1 MVNIMNKRL
10 KLGFLLALILVSF
23 SYGCIGNSNEV
34 ATAKPKVLTIST
46 TTSLY
51 DTGILENVVAPIFK
65 EKYNIE
71 LRFIPKGTGGAILD
85 AKSGASDAILVH
97 ALPKEQAFMEE
108 GYGVNRKVF
117 AYNFFVIVGPKDDPA
132 GIRGLSVSEALKKI
146 VEYGRAHPDKI
157 VWVSRDD
164 GSGTNTKEIAL
175 WKNAGFDFNELKNE
189 SWFGTTGAGMGNTLL
204 YTSERKAYT
213 ISDIGTYLKYQKEG
227 KINLDV
233 LVDKGEELINVY
245 AIIII
250 NPKKIPGKDFKD
262 AMLLAEWLTSDEGQK
277 AIAEYGKDEFGRP
290 LFYPAVPV
298 LKGEQGDVFR
308 WILKYGFMK
317 DGDKYTE
324 CPEKFRYN
332 ATYDFF
338 EFPASVVGG

>member
-1 MVNIMNKRL
+1 MNKRI
-10 KLGFLLALILVSF
+10 KLGFLLVLLVVSF
-23 SYGCIGNSNEV
+23 SYGCISIRNSSE
-34 ATAKPKVLTIST
+34 TTTEKPKVLTIST

-51 DTGILENVVAPIFK
+51 DTGILENVVAPAFK

-85 AKSGASDAILVH
+85 AKSGASDAIIVH
-97 ALPKEQAFMEE
+97 ALSKERAFMDE

-146 VEYGRAHPDKI
+146 VDYGRSHPDQL

-164 GSGTNTKEIAL
+164 GSGTNTKEISL
-175 WKNAGFDFNELKNE
+175 WKNAGFEFEALKNE

-213 ISDIGTYLKYQKEG
+213 LSDIGTYLKYQKEG
-227 KINLDV
+227 KIDLDV

-250 NPKKIPGKDFKD
+250 SPEKIPGKDFEG
-262 AMLLAEWLTSDEGQK
+262 AMLLAEWLTSEEGQK
-277 AIAEYGKDEFGRP
+277 AIAEYGKEEFGRP

-298 LKGEQGDVFR
+298 LQSQKGDVFK
-308 WILKYGFMK
+308 WILKYGFIK

-324 CPEKFRYN
+324 CPTKFRYN
-332 ATYDFF
+332 SGNMSFF
-338 EFPASVVGG
+338 EFPASLVEG